1 MKYLIFSELNRNY
14 FLFLS
19 YFIITIIKD
28 IVNKYITS
36 SDDIIH
42 SFHRYYIYTLSDFL
56 SIIPFIIIKV
66 RSKGISKN
74 IELPKTE
81 TINSNSS
88 KKSSKENS
96 MENPKFTISDT
107 FNTIEYIYSDN
118 TNQNM
123 IKRSKRIFKLSIIIS
138 IFDFSAIYLNV
149 TFNIIIQSSN
159 FIIKKTKLNSIIL
172 FNIVSKYALSILILK
187 TPFYKHNYLSLAVNL
202 VILIGLII
210 VDILG
215 IDDNKSY
222 YFVLMKIINVIL
234 YSFEDVYAKILL
246 SLDSISPYL
255 YLLYRGILVNILAI
269 LYSFV
274 FIFVKIPDEYGEKSC
289 VFTRFWKVY
298 ENKLN
303 ILLYIILFF
312 IEYLDNLNVFLIIDK
327 FSLIH
332 FAVASIT
339 ENIGSLLISI
349 ISEEIEL
356 KEFFIKIALYIIL
369 IFAALI
375 YIEFIVLNFCG
386 LQKYTKLF
394 LQKEAKKDTYQTIL
408 NNNDTDSISQN
419 SDNDEMINTEM
430 NSFDEFKESNLS
442 QNRDSKDS
450 NIIY

>member
-1 MKYLIFSELNRNY
+1 MKYLIFSKLNRNY

-187 TPFYKHNYLSLAVNL
+187 TPFYKHNYLSLAINL

-303 ILLYIILFF
+303 ILLYIIL
-312 IEYLDNLNVFLIIDK
+312 
-327 FSLIH
+327 
-332 FAVASIT
+332 
-339 ENIGSLLISI
+339 
-349 ISEEIEL
+349 
-356 KEFFIKIALYIIL
+356 

-419 SDNDEMINTEM
+419 IDNDEMINTEM

>member
-187 TPFYKHNYLSLAVNL
+187 TPFYKHNY
-202 VILIGLII
+202 
-210 VDILG
+210 
-215 IDDNKSY
+215 
-222 YFVLMKIINVIL
+222 
-234 YSFEDVYAKILL
+234 
-246 SLDSISPYL
+246 
-255 YLLYRGILVNILAI
+255 
-269 LYSFV
+269 
-274 FIFVKIPDEYGEKSC
+274 
-289 VFTRFWKVY
+289 
-298 ENKLN
+298 
-303 ILLYIILFF
+303 
-312 IEYLDNLNVFLIIDK
+312 
-327 FSLIH
+327 
-332 FAVASIT
+332 
-339 ENIGSLLISI
+339 
-349 ISEEIEL
+349 
-356 KEFFIKIALYIIL
+356 
-369 IFAALI
+369 
-375 YIEFIVLNFCG
+375 
-386 LQKYTKLF
+386 
-394 LQKEAKKDTYQTIL
+394 
-408 NNNDTDSISQN
+408 
-419 SDNDEMINTEM
+419 
-430 NSFDEFKESNLS
+430 
-442 QNRDSKDS
+442 
-450 NIIY
+450 

>member
-1 MKYLIFSELNRNY
+1 
-14 FLFLS
+14 
-19 YFIITIIKD
+19 
-28 IVNKYITS
+28 
-36 SDDIIH
+36 
-42 SFHRYYIYTLSDFL
+42 LSDFL

-172 FNIVSKYALSILILK
+172 FNVVSKYALSILILK
-187 TPFYKHNYLSLAVNL
+187 TPFYKHNYLSLAINL

-255 YLLYRGILVNILAI
+255 YLLYRGILVNI
-269 LYSFV
+269 
-274 FIFVKIPDEYGEKSC
+274 C
-289 VFTRFWKVY
+289 
-298 ENKLN
+298 
-303 ILLYIILFF
+303 ILLFS
-312 IEYLDNLNVFLIIDK
+312 YLLKYLMNMEKNLVYLQDFGK
-327 FSLIH
+327 F
-332 FAVASIT
+332 
-339 ENIGSLLISI
+339 
-349 ISEEIEL
+349 
-356 KEFFIKIALYIIL
+356 
-369 IFAALI
+369 
-375 YIEFIVLNFCG
+375 
-386 LQKYTKLF
+386 
-394 LQKEAKKDTYQTIL
+394 
-408 NNNDTDSISQN
+408 
-419 SDNDEMINTEM
+419 MRIN
-430 NSFDEFKESNLS
+430 
-442 QNRDSKDS
+442 
-450 NIIY
+450 